1 MGNNTI
7 FNFVA
12 FQSLIRGESKQAAL
26 DFFEIFL
33 YIGDC
38 GFRHFS
44 TIAYQF

>member
-1 MGNNTI
+1 LSKYLAL
-7 FNFVA
+7 FF
-12 FQSLIRGESKQAAL
+12 SESKQAAL